1 MATNTLLT
9 IDMITREAL
18 RIFHNNLGFSRTINK
33 QYSKEFA
40 NEGAK
45 IGTTLRI
52 RKPAQYTVNTG
63 ASLSAQNYTEQ
74 YTTLTLATQNH
85 VDVTFSSVEL
95 TMSLDDFSDRVL
107 KPAMARLASEVD
119 KNALALC
126 TSVANSVGTPGT
138 TPSTALVWLQA
149 QQKLNELAVPID
161 SRYAVMNPAAN
172 ALLVDGLKGL
182 FHASGN
188 ISSQFKKGLMGEN
201 VLGYDEMMMSQNITL
216 FANGAANTAYLTD
229 LAGGWATEG
238 GTTLVVDTGAGAATA
253 GQVFTIAGI
262 NAVNPESKVDTG
274 SLMQFTVAAAYGGGA
289 GSITIS
295 PPVYTTGPFKN
306 VSVDN
311 SAGSWNNKAITFVG
325 TLSTSY
331 PQNLAYHKDAFTLA
345 TADLVVPKG
354 VDMASRAVH
363 DGISMRIVRQYTIS
377 DDQFPCRIDI
387 LYGLLATRPEMACR
401 VWG

>member
-1 MATNTLLT
+1 MPNTVLT

-18 RIFHNNLGFSRTINK
+18 RIFHNNLGFTRTINK

-45 IGTTLRI
+45 IGTALRI
-52 RKPAQYTVNTG
+52 RKPAQYSIQTG
-63 ASLSAQNYTEQ
+63 ANLNAQDYTEQ
-74 YTTLTLATQNH
+74 YTTLTLNTQNH
-85 VDVTFSSVEL
+85 VDVSFSSVEL
-95 TMSLDDFSDRVL
+95 TMSLDDFSERIL

-119 KNALALC
+119 KNALALFS
-126 TSVANSVGTPGT
+126 SVWNSVGTPGT

-149 QQKLNELAVPID
+149 QQKLNESAVPLD
-161 SRYAVMNPAAN
+161 MRYAAMNPVAN
-172 ALLVDGLKGL
+172 AYMVDGLKGL
-182 FHASGN
+182 FHAQGS
-188 ISSQFKKGLMGEN
+188 ISSQFKKGMMGEN
-201 VLGYDEMMMSQNITL
+201 VLGYDEMMMCQNVAT
-216 FANGAANTAYLTD
+216 FANGAANTAYLTN

-238 GTTLVVDTGAGAATA
+238 GTVLAVDTGAGAMTA

-274 SLMQFTVAAAYGGGA
+274 SLMQFVVAAAYAGGA
-289 GSITIS
+289 GNVTIA
-295 PPVYTTGPFKN
+295 PAVYTTGPFKN

-311 SAGSWNNKAITFVG
+311 SAGSWDDKAMTFVG

-363 DGISMRIVRQYTIS
+363 DGISMRIVRQYAIS
-377 DDQFPCRIDI
+377 TDAFPCRIDI